1 MKDSFVKKK
10 ISFLLVFI
18 SLCFP
23 AFSQDGN
30 PLQFLRNVSQA
41 SRLNPSYQ
49 NSSDKLIV
57 GLPLLAGTT
66 LNWESNFELQ
76 NSTTDNITEEFY
88 NALNGPGQTYT
99 TANLP
104 ALFLSLKRK
113 SATYSFSISEK
124 IVGNTNFDEEA
135 INFIAQGLLPYYDK
149 NEKFGPFYFTS
160 QYYREIAFTY
170 STEIVQKLHLGVRPK
185 LLFSK
190 FYVDIDNASFQ
201 VETIQESE
209 MLVIHPEGNY
219 SVSGPLKVITDEEKQ
234 YEALKPDVRPR
245 DYFFGFQNLGAGID
259 LGLSYRPTK
268 ESEFSL
274 SVLDIGFTRL
284 KHKTYNVEFS
294 KSLYYDKDSLY
305 QSNDPQA
312 PNYWTPT
319 EALTAFTDS
328 LPYISSVND
337 THNGL
342 TEMLPVQINASFKYQ
357 LPNNIQLGFSNHFTH
372 YKSRSENFLS
382 AFIHSTIGLNFE
394 LVGTLNVYNF
404 ERLFPGIG
412 ASYTGQ
418 SVQYF
423 ISTNNLFEL
432 LQPPKAKNLNLCFG
446 VNFLF
451 STD

>member
-1 MKDSFVKKK
+1 MKDSFTKKK

-30 PLQFLRNVSQA
+30 PLQFLRNISQA

-76 NSTTDNITEEFY
+76 NIATDNITSEFY
-88 NALNGPGQTYT
+88 KALKEPGQTYT

-113 SATYSFSISEK
+113 SATLSFSISEK
-124 IVGNTNFDEEA
+124 IIGSTNFDEEA
-135 INFIAQGLLPYYDK
+135 INFIAQGLLPYYGK
-149 NEKFGPFYFTS
+149 NENFGPFYFSS

-170 STEIVQKLHLGVRPK
+170 STEIVQKLYIGARPK
-185 LLFSK
+185 ILFSK
-190 FYVDIDNASFQ
+190 FYVDFDNAYFQ
-201 VETIQESE
+201 VETMQESE
-209 MLVIHPEGNY
+209 TLVIHPEGNY
-219 SVSGPLKVITDEEKQ
+219 SVSGPLKVITNEEKQ
-234 YEALKPDVRPR
+234 YEALKPDVRPG
-245 DYFFGFQNLGAGID
+245 DYFFGFRNMGAGID
-259 LGLSYRPTK
+259 LGLSYHPTK
-268 ESEFSL
+268 ESELSL

-284 KHKTYNVEFS
+284 KHRTYKVEFS
-294 KSLYYDKDSLY
+294 KSLYYQKEDLY

-328 LPYISSVND
+328 LPYISSVNN

-357 LPNNIQLGFSNHFTH
+357 LPNKVQLGFSNHFTH
-372 YKSRSENFLS
+372 TKSHSENFLS
-382 AFIHSTIGLNFE
+382 GFIHTTIGLNFE

-423 ISTNNLFEL
+423 ISTNNFLEL
-432 LQPPKAKNLNLCFG
+432 VQPSTAKNLNLCFG